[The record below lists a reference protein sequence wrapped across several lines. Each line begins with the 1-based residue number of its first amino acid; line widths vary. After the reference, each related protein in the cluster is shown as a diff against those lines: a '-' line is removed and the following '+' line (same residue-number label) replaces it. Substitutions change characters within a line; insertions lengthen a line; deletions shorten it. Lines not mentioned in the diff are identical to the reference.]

1 MFAGRLQTGRGDL
14 PMKKRRLRRILILA
28 AAVLLC
34 LGMVLFSRSRER
46 EATGRITLWYT
57 EADFSPAVMANLIA
71 RCRTDTGLRIEARAF
86 PDEQTLGL
94 AFEEGRPELLFCNHF
109 RAARLSENLSP
120 LPEERAFPETLSSAG
135 QEIGSAFFPIGGRL
149 PLLLVNT
156 ELTDESVDSLEDL
169 LDAGEGPFLASDD
182 WADLLFTAALSK
194 GCWIQG
200 LMEADAGKDVYRS
213 LFNTLA
219 AAAFR
224 GRLVPTK
231 AAAEYVRQGMIP
243 CAVVPSTELAGL
255 SGDSLQ
261 LRLLPLPEGGERL
274 HPAELMGFAVLEG
287 CYLPAAEQFVDWLY
301 SDGQDSVLA
310 LSAGLVP
317 VHGGAA
323 ARSAAEKSL
332 ADFAM
337 SGTVCFLAPDTV
349 FYSNRAAFEQRIAA
363 ALDLLA

>member
-1 MFAGRLQTGRGDL
+1 M
-14 PMKKRRLRRILILA
+14 
-28 AAVLLC
+28 
-34 LGMVLFSRSRER
+34 
-46 EATGRITLWYT
+46 
-57 EADFSPAVMANLIA
+57 
-71 RCRTDTGLRIEARAF
+71 
-86 PDEQTLGL
+86 
-94 AFEEGRPELLFCNHF
+94 
-109 RAARLSENLSP
+109 
-120 LPEERAFPETLSSAG
+120 
-135 QEIGSAFFPIGGRL
+135 
-149 PLLLVNT
+149 NT
-156 ELTDESVDSLEDL
+156 ELTDEGLDSLEDL

-194 GCWIQG
+194 GCWMQG
-200 LMEADAGKDVYRS
+200 LMEADAANDVYRS

-243 CAVVPSTELAGL
+243 CAVVPSTELANL
-255 SGDSLQ
+255 SGDKLQ

-274 HPAELMGFAVLEG
+274 HPAELMGFAVLED
-287 CYLPAAEQFVDWLY
+287 CYLPSAEQFVDWLY
-301 SDGQDSVLA
+301 SGVQDSALA

-317 VHGGAA
+317 VHAGAT

>member
-1 MFAGRLQTGRGDL
+1 
-14 PMKKRRLRRILILA
+14 MKKRRLRRVLILA
-28 AAVLLC
+28 SAALLC
-34 LGMVLFSRSRER
+34 LGMVLFSRSRDR
-46 EATGRITLWYT
+46 EATGRLTLWYT
-57 EADFSPAVMANLIA
+57 EADYSPAAMANLIA
-71 RCRTDTGLRIEARAF
+71 RCRADTGLRIEATVF
-86 PDEQTLGL
+86 PDEQALGL
-94 AFEEGRPELLFCNHF
+94 AFEEERPDLLFCNHF
-109 RAARLSENLSP
+109 RAARLSELGSLSP
-120 LPEERAFPETLSSAG
+120 LPGERAFPETLSSAG

-156 ELTDESVDSLEDL
+156 ELTDEGLDSLEDL

-194 GCWIQG
+194 GCWMQG
-200 LMEADAGKDVYRS
+200 LMEADAANDVYRS

-231 AAAEYVRQGMIP
+231 AAAEYVRQGMIS

-255 SGDSLQ
+255 SGDKLQ

-274 HPAELMGFAVLEG
+274 HPAELMGFAVLED
-287 CYLPAAEQFVDWLY
+287 CYLPSAEQFVDWLY
-301 SDGQDSVLA
+301 SGVQDSALA

-317 VHGGAA
+317 VHAGAT

-349 FYSNRAAFEQRIAA
+349 FYPNRAAFEQRIAA